1 MTLTQLIRQ
10 AAARMSSVT
19 VEVQTNF
26 GTVCIKDD
34 DGVQEDIFMQGDEA
48 TQFINEAERGYK
60 TSRYVS
66 MDECYLWQAEQYVE
80 NLWN

>member
-19 VEVQTNF
+19 VEVQTNY

-34 DGVQEDIFMQGDEA
+34 SGAQEDIFLQGDDA
-48 TQFINEAERGYK
+48 AKFINAAERGYK
-60 TSRYVS
+60 KSRYVS
-66 MDECYLWQAEQYVE
+66 MDECYSWQAEQYTD